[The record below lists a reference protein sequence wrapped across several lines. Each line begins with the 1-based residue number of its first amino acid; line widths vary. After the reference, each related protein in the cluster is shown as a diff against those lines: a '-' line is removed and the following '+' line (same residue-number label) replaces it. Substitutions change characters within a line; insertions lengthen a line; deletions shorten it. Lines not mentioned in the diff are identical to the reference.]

1 MARAAVETRA
11 LTKSFGVTPV
21 LREVNLRIEEGS
33 LALLIGGN
41 GSGKSTLLR
50 ILAGQSQPTSG
61 AVMLF
66 GASSSDTGLARRY
79 VGERI
84 GMLTHQSW
92 LYPNLTA
99 RENLA
104 FYAEL
109 YGLADR
115 DTHASRWIEAVG
127 LAASVDE
134 RVREFSRGMEQRL
147 SIARAMMTEPDL
159 LLLDEPFAA
168 LDPDGV
174 AIVSELIRA
183 AIVRGCAALITAHA
197 SFDLGVEMARYQL
210 INGRVVPYRDEVR
223 APQRSRVG
231 A

>member
-1 MARAAVETRA
+1 MARLVVETRGTNQNFRRHA
-11 LTKSFGVTPV
+11 GAARGQSSDSTKA
-21 LREVNLRIEEGS
+21 RCAI
-33 LALLIGGN
+33 LIGGN

-50 ILAGQSQPTSG
+50 ILAGLSQPTSG
-61 AVMLF
+61 DAMVF
-66 GASSSDTGLARRY
+66 GESSRNLGVARR
-79 VGERI
+79 RI

-99 RENLA
+99 RENLQ

-109 YGLADR
+109 YGLPHR
-115 DTHASRWIEAVG
+115 DDLAMKWIDAVG
-127 LAASVDE
+127 LRASADE

-147 SIARAMMTEPDL
+147 SIARTMMTQPDL

-174 AIVSELIRA
+174 AIVARPDSRGRSRADARRCSPRIR
-183 AIVRGCAALITAHA
+183 R
-197 SFDLGVEMARYQL
+197 FDLGIETDQYR
-210 INGRVVPYRDEVR
+210 ITNGRVLPLADETR
-223 APQRSRVG
+223 AAHRSRIG